1 MGLRRNTNTL
11 DRPFTR
17 NEVVM
22 ATEDLPGVPAH
33 STGKIKMVNGV
44 TWRRYWVFFE
54 NGVQIGS
61 LDSQQLVR
69 PDDWDHFLAARAA
82 QEAAAAAA
90 AAAAASGAAAA
101 DDTGSADSAA
111 DDSPNAHLRAMV
123 PDYLLE
129 RSASARTRLSA

>member
-1 MGLRRNTNTL
+1 MGLRRKTNTL

-22 ATEDLPGVPAH
+22 ATEDLPGVPART
-33 STGKIKMVNGV
+33 TGKVKMTAGF

-61 LDSQQLVR
+61 LDSQELVR
-69 PDDWDHFLAARAA
+69 PDDWDHFFAAQAAR
-82 QEAAAAAA
+82 EAAAAEAKAA
-90 AAAAASGAAAA
+90 AAAGATNGGDAAAA
-101 DDTGSADSAA
+101 AGAD
-111 DDSPNAHLRAMV
+111 DDSPNARLRAMV

-129 RSASARTRLSA
+129 RSASARARLSA

>member
-17 NEVVM
+17 NEVVL
-22 ATEDLPGVPAH
+22 ATEDLRGVPAR
-33 STGKIKMVNGV
+33 SSGKVKMVAGF
-44 TWRRYWVFFE
+44 TWKRYWVFFE
-54 NGVQIGS
+54 NGVQMGS
-61 LDSQQLVR
+61 LDNHQLVR
-69 PDDWDHFLAARAA
+69 PSDWDHFLAARAA
-82 QEAAAAAA
+82 REAAAAAA
-90 AAAAASGAAAA
+90 TAAA
-101 DDTGSADSAA
+101 DGQAADGDTGAADSAP

>member
-17 NEVVM
+17 NEVVL
-22 ATEDLPGVPAH
+22 ATEDLRGVPAR
-33 STGKIKMVNGV
+33 SSGKVKMVAGF
-44 TWRRYWVFFE
+44 TWKRYWVFFE
-54 NGVQIGS
+54 NGVQMGS
-61 LDSQQLVR
+61 LDNHQLVR
-69 PDDWDHFLAARAA
+69 PSDWDHFLAARAA
-82 QEAAAAAA
+82 REAAAAAA
-90 AAAAASGAAAA
+90 AAAAADGQAADGATAAA
-101 DDTGSADSAA
+101 GSAP